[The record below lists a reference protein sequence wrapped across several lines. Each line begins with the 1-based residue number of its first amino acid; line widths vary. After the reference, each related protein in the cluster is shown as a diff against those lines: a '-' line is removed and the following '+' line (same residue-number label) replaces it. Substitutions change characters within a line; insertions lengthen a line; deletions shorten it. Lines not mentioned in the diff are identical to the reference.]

1 VTASDTSLRRVAH
14 NVLLSKGR
22 MEALT
27 DGIFAISMTLLV
39 LELKVPDMP
48 KSISSHELLHKLGQ
62 EIPAFFSFFVSFIYC
77 GLLWTLH
84 HLAVHFFRHIQLA
97 LAWLNLLFLMSI
109 ALLPFSCALLGH
121 FLRNVAAEEIYFG
134 NMLAAAC
141 LLALQ
146 WQVAKRKNLISEDE
160 PQASRDIGQRLLSF
174 PPALI
179 AAMVVTPFKPM
190 AGFYAMAVVLA
201 SLRLWQRTML
211 RRIKSPAPPPL
222 SS

>member
-1 VTASDTSLRRVAH
+1 
-14 NVLLSKGR
+14 

-48 KSISSHELLHKLGQ
+48 KSITSHELLHKLRQ
-62 EIPAFFSFFVSFIYC
+62 EIPGFFSFFVSFLYC

-84 HLAVHFFRHIQLA
+84 HLAAHFFRHIQLA
-97 LAWLNLLFLMSI
+97 LAWLNLFFLMSI

-121 FLRNVAAEEIYFG
+121 FLGNVAAGEIYFG
-134 NMLAAAC
+134 NMFAAAF

-146 WQVAKRKNLISEDE
+146 WQVAKRKNLLNEDE
-160 PQASRDIGQRLLSF
+160 PQAAKDIGQQLLFF
-174 PPALI
+174 PPALA
-179 AAMVVTPFKPM
+179 AAMMVTPFNTK
-190 AGFYAMAVVLA
+190 AGFYTMALVLM
-201 SLRLWQRTML
+201 SLRIWQRIM
-211 RRIKSPAPPPL
+211 RRKTKSPSLPP

>member
-1 VTASDTSLRRVAH
+1 
-14 NVLLSKGR
+14 

-39 LELKVPDMP
+39 LELKVPDAP
-48 KSISSHELLHKLGQ
+48 KSISSHELLHKLGE

-84 HLAVHFFRHIQLA
+84 HLAAHFFRHIQLG
-97 LAWLNLLFLMSI
+97 LAWLNLFFLMSI

-121 FLRNVAAEEIYFG
+121 FLGNVAAEEIYFG
-134 NMLAAAC
+134 NMLVAAV

-146 WQVAKRKNLISEDE
+146 WQVATRKNLINEDD
-160 PQASRDIGQRLLSF
+160 PQAAKDIGQKLLFF
-174 PPALI
+174 PPALA
-179 AAMVVTPFKPM
+179 AAMLVTPYGSK
-190 AGFYAMAVVLA
+190 AAFYAMAMVFVT
-201 SLRLWQRTML
+201 LRIWQRKVL
-211 RRIKSPAPPPL
+211 RKTKSPSPPP

>member
-1 VTASDTSLRRVAH
+1 MRRVAR

-39 LELKVPDMP
+39 LELKIPDAL
-48 KSISSHELLHKLGQ
+48 KSISTHELLHKLGE
-62 EIPAFFSFFVSFIYC
+62 EIPAFFSFFVSFVYC

-84 HLAVHFFRHIQLA
+84 HLAAHFFRHIQLA
-97 LAWLNLLFLMSI
+97 LVWLNLLFLMTI

-134 NMLAAAC
+134 NLFAASV

-146 WQVAKRKNLISEDE
+146 WQVARRKNLINSEDE
-160 PQASRDIGQRLLSF
+160 PQAAREIGQQLLFF
-174 PPALI
+174 PPALA
-179 AAMVVTPFKPM
+179 AAMLVAPFNPM
-190 AGFYAMAVVLA
+190 AAFYAMAAVLL
-201 SLRLWQRTML
+201 SLRLWQRVMRSRTKNPSL
-211 RRIKSPAPPPL
+211 PP

>member
-1 VTASDTSLRRVAH
+1 VRRVAR

-39 LELKVPDMP
+39 LELKVPELP
-48 KSISSHELLHKLGQ
+48 KSIGSHELLHKLRE
-62 EIPAFFSFFVSFIYC
+62 EIPAFFSFFVSFLYC

-84 HLAVHFFRHIQLA
+84 HLAAHFFRHIQLA
-97 LAWLNLLFLMSI
+97 LAWLNLFFLMSI

-121 FLRNVAAEEIYFG
+121 FLGNVAAGEIYFG
-134 NMLAAAC
+134 NMFAAAF

-146 WQVAKRKNLISEDE
+146 WQVAKRKNLLNEDE
-160 PQASRDIGQRLLSF
+160 PQAAKDIGQQLLFF
-174 PPALI
+174 PPALA
-179 AAMVVTPFKPM
+179 AAMVVTPFNPK
-190 AGFYAMAVVLA
+190 AGFSAMALVLML
-201 SLRLWQRTML
+201 LRIWQRVT
-211 RRIKSPAPPPL
+211 RRKIKSPSLPP

>member
-1 VTASDTSLRRVAH
+1 VRRVARS
-14 NVLLSKGR
+14 VLLSKGR

-39 LELKVPDMP
+39 LDLKIPDAP
-48 KSISSHELLHKLGQ
+48 KSISSHELLHKLRG

-84 HLAVHFFRHIQLA
+84 HLAAHFFRHIQLA
-97 LAWLNLLFLMSI
+97 LAWLNLFFLMSI

-121 FLRNVAAEEIYFG
+121 FLGNVAAGEIYFS
-134 NMLAAAC
+134 NMFAAAF

-146 WQVAKRKNLISEDE
+146 WHVAKRKNLLNEDE
-160 PQASRDIGQRLLSF
+160 PQAAKEIGQQLLFF
-174 PPALI
+174 PPALA
-179 AAMVVTPFKPM
+179 AAMVVTPFNTK
-190 AGFYAMAVVLA
+190 AGFYTMALVLM
-201 SLRLWQRTML
+201 SLRIWQRVM
-211 RRIKSPAPPPL
+211 RKRAKSPSLPP

>member
-1 VTASDTSLRRVAH
+1 VRRVAR

-39 LELKVPDMP
+39 LELKIPDTP
-48 KSISSHELLHKLGQ
+48 RSITSHELLHKLGE

-84 HLAVHFFRHIQLA
+84 HLAAHFFRHIQLA
-97 LAWLNLLFLMSI
+97 LVWLNLLFLMTI

-121 FLRNVAAEEIYFG
+121 FLGNVAAGEIYFG
-134 NMLAAAC
+134 NMLAAAI

-146 WQVAKRKNLISEDE
+146 WQVARRKNLISEDE
-160 PQASRDIGQRLLSF
+160 PQAAREIGQQLLFF
-174 PPALI
+174 PPAL
-179 AAMVVTPFKPM
+179 AAGMVVTPFNPK
-190 AGFYAMAVVLA
+190 AGFYAMAAVLL
-201 SLRLWQRTML
+201 SLRIWQRVM
-211 RRIKSPAPPPL
+211 RRRTKSPSLPP